1 MKKKE
6 FHGQE
11 TARFNVGGDIKKKM
25 KEKKTKSVKNSRD
38 VDDGLSDGIR
48 ERRILG
54 VGIEQKKAKIKM
66 KKKKIESKYTN
77 VKK

>member
-1 MKKKE
+1 
-6 FHGQE
+6 
-11 TARFNVGGDIKKKM
+11 
-25 KEKKTKSVKNSRD
+25 
-38 VDDGLSDGIR
+38 LSDGIR